1 MTRWCGCGDNAT
13 DRVVGGRA
21 RLAVLAGSGVPGA
34 DELRAQALE
43 VARGWSPPGAPRSWR
58 LTAALFEA
66 IASHDALLDRLAV
79 LPADRLPALLGS
91 AAIAFL
97 VRRDRPVPLAGYFP
111 ELGAAQPRF
120 DEGFFP
126 AFRTFCAERLDDI
139 AELCQGRRY
148 QMNEVA
154 RCTQIAV
161 GIAAASAG
169 SAGPVA
175 LVDLGTGAGLG
186 LQLDRYRYRIG
197 TGTYGPAE
205 ASLTLACE
213 IRGPVAPPPIS
224 LPPVITRV
232 GVDLDPVDLAD
243 PEARAWLQACAPPE
257 ASALSRLAAAVDV
270 ARRHPATIIA
280 GDIIDVLPR
289 VLAGIPAQQRI
300 IVADAYTAVFLPD
313 QRRAELASLLAEVG
327 QRRPVTW
334 LSLDPLVPLG
344 PAGRDSV
351 QGLPLPPALIRDY
364 QHGGV
369 FAVLGAR
376 TFDRDSDRGRLLA
389 RAHPSGQWIEW
400 LSPRPSA
407 PPDRPAR

>member
-1 MTRWCGCGDNAT
+1 MAP
-13 DRVVGGRA
+13 VFGGRIQ
-21 RLAVLAGSGVPGA
+21 LAGPAGADVPDV

-43 VARGWSPPGAPRSWR
+43 VARGWSPPGAPSSWR

-66 IASHDALLDRLAV
+66 IAAQDDLLDRLAV

-111 ELGAAQPRF
+111 EPAAAQPRF
-120 DEGFFP
+120 DEEFFP
-126 AFRTFCAERLDDI
+126 AFRAFCAARMDDI

-154 RCTQIAV
+154 RCTQIV
-161 GIAAASAG
+161 LGIAAASAG
-169 SAGPVA
+169 YAGPMA

-205 ASLTLACE
+205 AGLTLACE
-213 IRGPVAPPPIS
+213 IRGPVAPPPAV
-224 LPPVITRV
+224 LPPIITRI

-243 PEARAWLQACAPPE
+243 PADRGWLRACAPPE
-257 ASALSRLAAAVDV
+257 ASALSRLAAAVDI
-270 ARRHPATIIA
+270 ARRHPATITA
-280 GDIIDVLPR
+280 GDVVDVLPG
-289 VLAGIPAQQRI
+289 VLASIPPQQRI
-300 IVADAYTAVFLPD
+300 TVVDAYTAVFLPG
-313 QRRAELASLLAEVG
+313 QRRAELAGLLAEVG
-327 QRRPVTW
+327 RRRPVTW

-351 QGLPLPPALIRDY
+351 QGLPLPPSLIRDY

-369 FAVLGAR
+369 FAVLGSR
-376 TFDRDSDRGRLLA
+376 TFDGVSDRSRLLA

-400 LSPRPSA
+400 LGP
-407 PPDRPAR
+407 